1 MLMLSRAGVH
11 QEHVDMLNNRLKLLI
26 NSGVFISRVDFKL
39 PF

>member
-11 QEHVDMLNNRLKLLI
+11 QEHVDMLNN
-26 NSGVFISRVDFKL
+26 SGVFINRVDFKL